1 MAKKRE
7 SLLWFLLPIFLGW
20 IGGVLGYFLVRG
32 KDPDR
37 ANYIFLVGLGVSV
50 LVVGTLIGIDE
61 SVGLGIFGSPLSLLT

>member
-20 IGGVLGYFLVRG
+20 IGGVLGYFLVKG

-50 LVVGTLIGIDE
+50 LVVGTLIGIGE
-61 SVGLGIFGSPLSLLT
+61 SIGLGIFGSPLSLLT

>member
-20 IGGVLGYFLVRG
+20 LGGVLGYFLVRG

-50 LVVGTLIGIDE
+50 LVVGTLIGIGE
-61 SVGLGIFGSPLSLLT
+61 SIGVGIFGSPLSLLT